1 MIIKNN
7 LGLEVSIDKAD
18 MEYVVSKYQKPFDD
32 ISALESFEKETKKGA
47 LNIAVAGL
55 IAGGIVYGVS
65 KYVGKLREEAAQEVL
80 REIHRD
86 ERATDVFKEMF
97 YGGK

>member
-18 MEYVVSKYQKPFDD
+18 MEYIVSKYQKPFDD

>member
-7 LGLEVSIDKAD
+7 LGLEVSIEKAD
-18 MEYVVSKYQKPFDD
+18 MEYIVSKYQKPFDD
-32 ISALESFEKETKKGA
+32 ISTLESFEKETKKGA
-47 LNIAVAGL
+47 LNIAMAGL

-65 KYVGKLREEAAQEVL
+65 KYVGKLREEATQEVL
-80 REIHRD
+80 REIHHD

>member
-7 LGLEVSIDKAD
+7 LGLDVSIEKED

-65 KYVGKLREEAAQEVL
+65 KYVGKLREEATQEVL
-80 REIHRD
+80 REIYKD

>member
-7 LGLEVSIDKAD
+7 LGLEVSIENAD
-18 MEYVVSKYQKPFDD
+18 MAYVVSKYQKPFDD
-32 ISALESFEKETKKGA
+32 ISTLESFEQETKRTAKNMVVAA
-47 LNIAVAGL
+47 LLV
-55 IAGGIVYGVS
+55 GGVLYGVS
-65 KYVGKLREEAAQEVL
+65 KYVGKLREEATQEVL

>member
-7 LGLEVSIDKAD
+7 LGLEVSIENSD
-18 MEYVVSKYQKPFDD
+18 MEYIVSKYQKPFDD
-32 ISALESFEKETKKGA
+32 ISTLETFEKETKKGA

-65 KYVGKLREEAAQEVL
+65 KYVGKLREEATQEVL
-80 REIHRD
+80 REIYKD
-86 ERATDVFKEMF
+86 ERATNVFKEMF

>member
-7 LGLEVSIDKAD
+7 LGLDVSIEKED
-18 MEYVVSKYQKPFDD
+18 MEYVVSKYQGKFDD
-32 ISALESFEKETKKGA
+32 IEALDSLEKRCFHGA
-47 LNIAVAGL
+47 LNVAMIGVFTGAL
-55 IAGGIVYGVS
+55 MYGFG
-65 KYVGKLREEAAQEVL
+65 KYVGGLREEASREVL
-80 REIHRD
+80 REIYND

>member
-7 LGLEVSIDKAD
+7 LGLEVSIENSD
-18 MEYVVSKYQKPFDD
+18 MAYVVSKYQKPFND
-32 ISALESFEKETKKGA
+32 ISDLEMFEGETKRTAKNMA
-47 LNIAVAGL
+47 IAGL
-55 IAGGIVYGVS
+55 IMGGVLYGVS
-65 KYVGKLREEAAQEVL
+65 KYIGKLREEATQEVM
-80 REIHRD
+80 REIQRD

>member
-7 LGLEVSIDKAD
+7 LGLEVSIENSD
-18 MEYVVSKYQKPFDD
+18 MAYVVSKYQKPFND
-32 ISALESFEKETKKGA
+32 ISDLEMFEKETKRTAKNMA
-47 LNIAVAGL
+47 IAGL
-55 IAGGIVYGVS
+55 IMGGVLYGVS
-65 KYVGKLREEAAQEVL
+65 KYIGKLREEAMQEVL

>member
-18 MEYVVSKYQKPFDD
+18 MEYIVSKYQKPFDD
-32 ISALESFEKETKKGA
+32 ISTLESFEKETKKGA

>member
-7 LGLEVSIDKAD
+7 LGLEVSIEKAD
-18 MEYVVSKYQKPFDD
+18 MEYIVNKYQHKFDD
-32 ISALESFEKETKKGA
+32 ISTLESFEKETKKGA

-65 KYVGKLREEAAQEVL
+65 KYVGKLRQEASDEVL
-80 REIHRD
+80 REIHQD
-86 ERATDVFKEMF
+86 ERAQNVFQEMF
-97 YGGK
+97 FGGK

>member
-7 LGLEVSIDKAD
+7 LGLEVSIEKED
-18 MEYVVSKYQKPFDD
+18 MAYVVSKYQGKFDD
-32 ISALESFEKETKKGA
+32 ISTLESFEAETKKGA

-65 KYVGKLREEAAQEVL
+65 KYIGKLRQEAADEVL

-86 ERATDVFKEMF
+86 ERAQNVFQEMF
-97 YGGK
+97 FGGK

>member
-7 LGLEVSIDKAD
+7 LGLEVSI
-18 MEYVVSKYQKPFDD
+18 
-32 ISALESFEKETKKGA
+32 
-47 LNIAVAGL
+47 
-55 IAGGIVYGVS
+55 
-65 KYVGKLREEAAQEVL
+65 EEATQEVL
-80 REIHRD
+80 REIYKD

>member
-7 LGLEVSIDKAD
+7 LGLEVSIENSD
-18 MEYVVSKYQKPFDD
+18 MAYVVSKYQKPFDD
-32 ISALESFEKETKKGA
+32 ISTLESFEQETKRTAK
-47 LNIAVAGL
+47 NMAVAAL
-55 IAGGIVYGVS
+55 LVGGVLYGVS
-65 KYVGKLREEAAQEVL
+65 KYVGKLREEATQEVL
-80 REIHRD
+80 REIYKD

>member
-1 MIIKNN
+1 MKIPIWKRC
-7 LGLEVSIDKAD
+7 IP
-18 MEYVVSKYQKPFDD
+18 YRKPFDD
-32 ISALESFEKETKKGA
+32 ISTLEAFEKETKKGS

-65 KYVGKLREEAAQEVL
+65 KYVGKLREEATQEVL
-80 REIHRD
+80 REIYKD

>member
-7 LGLEVSIDKAD
+7 LGLEVSIENSD
-18 MEYVVSKYQKPFDD
+18 MAYVVSKYQKTFND
-32 ISALESFEKETKKGA
+32 ISNLEMFEEETKRTAKNMA
-47 LNIAVAGL
+47 IAGL
-55 IAGGIVYGVS
+55 IMGGVLYGVS
-65 KYVGKLREEAAQEVL
+65 KYICKLREEATQEVL
-80 REIHRD
+80 QEIYKD

>member
-7 LGLEVSIDKAD
+7 LGLDVSIDKED
-18 MEYVVSKYQKPFDD
+18 MEYVVSKYQGKFDD
-32 ISALESFEKETKKGA
+32 ITTLESFEKEVNKAGW
-47 LNIAVAGL
+47 NVIFAGL
-55 IAGGIVYGVS
+55 LGGGLLIAAS
-65 KYVGKLREEAAQEVL
+65 KYVGKLKEEASQEVL
-80 REIHRD
+80 RELHRD

>member
-7 LGLEVSIDKAD
+7 LGLEVSIENSD
-18 MEYVVSKYQKPFDD
+18 MAYVVSKYQKPFND
-32 ISALESFEKETKKGA
+32 ISDLEHFEEETKRTAKNMA
-47 LNIAVAGL
+47 IAGL
-55 IAGGIVYGVS
+55 IMGGVLYGVS
-65 KYVGKLREEAAQEVL
+65 KYIGKLREEATQEVL

>member
-7 LGLEVSIDKAD
+7 LGLEVSIENSD

-32 ISALESFEKETKKGA
+32 ISTLESFEKETKKGA

-65 KYVGKLREEAAQEVL
+65 KYVGKLREEATQEVL